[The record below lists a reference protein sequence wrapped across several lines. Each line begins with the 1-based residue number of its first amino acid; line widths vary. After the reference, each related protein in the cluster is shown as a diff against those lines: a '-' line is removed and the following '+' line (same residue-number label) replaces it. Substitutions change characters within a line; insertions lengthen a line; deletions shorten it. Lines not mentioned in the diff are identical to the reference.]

1 MTKLFATLLLL
12 VSQNNLAASAVATV
26 SSVADVITAV
36 GFPRAPAVAGIPVAV
51 LFLLLLTSQDFLLW
65 LKTLM
70 LPP

>member
-1 MTKLFATLLLL
+1 LAKLFATLLLL

-36 GFPRAPAVAGIPVAV
+36 GFPRVPAVADIPVAV
-51 LFLLLLTSQDFLLW
+51 LFLLLLTSQEFLLW
-65 LKTLM
+65 LKPLL